1 MDIITK
7 YCNNKIDHCTTTIF
21 QFLTDDNT
29 YVCQINN
36 FEKILNN
43 FRQLSIHDEIV
54 YRLDKFSY
62 LTILSEY
69 FKLLLQWTHIL
80 NILDYSHKKHD
91 VYQYKHYRH
100 ELYVEYLTSIITY
113 Y

>member
-1 MDIITK
+1 MK
-7 YCNNKIDHCTTTIF
+7 
-21 QFLTDDNT
+21 
-29 YVCQINN
+29 INN